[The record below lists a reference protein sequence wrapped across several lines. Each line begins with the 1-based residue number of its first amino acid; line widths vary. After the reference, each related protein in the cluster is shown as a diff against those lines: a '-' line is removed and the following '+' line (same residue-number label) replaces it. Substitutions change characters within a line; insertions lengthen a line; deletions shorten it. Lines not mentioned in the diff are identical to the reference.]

1 MHLVILLLE
10 LYLLGFLIHPVNI
23 HEDIDE
29 LFADVIH
36 HLHSCGLGLLLEELS
51 HIERPHWDGQAAIGP
66 IVVTV
71 VFVSTGYI
79 ASSTNNM

>member
-1 MHLVILLLE
+1 MYLVILLLG

-36 HLHSCGLGLLLEELS
+36 HLHSCVLGLLLEELS
-51 HIERPHWDGQAAIGP
+51 HIERPHWDGQAVIG
-66 IVVTV
+66 VTAV
-71 VFVSTGYI
+71 TIVFVSTSYI
-79 ASSTNNM
+79 APCRNNM

>member
-1 MHLVILLLE
+1 MYLVSLLLG
-10 LYLLGFLIHPVNI
+10 LYLLRFLVHPVNI

-36 HLHSCGLGLLLEELS
+36 HLHGCGLGLFLEELS

-66 IVVTV
+66 IAVTV
-71 VFVSTGYI
+71 VFVSTSYI
-79 ASSTNNM
+79 ASGTNNM